1 MIDKIHDSEIYLK
14 NYKPY
19 MKLTLSVSV
28 NDFIEN
34 KKKMDKEEL
43 ALKFFDEF
51 EDAFKI
57 YKETR

>member
-1 MIDKIHDSEIYLK
+1 
-14 NYKPY
+14 

-51 EDAFKI
+51 EEAFKI